1 MILKTFRELVVVLAS
16 LTDET
21 LHGSLASTSFQI
33 RVINDCDMT
42 WQISCGSNVVMK
54 NVIFYTLVVRE
65 IRKKIGIKMLN
76 IKTRSFNEN
85 PARKSCFRGFIKF
98 LKLTKKSRQLTNSN
112 SLYLLQ
118 LILLNVRV
126 ENFV

>member
-1 MILKTFRELVVVLAS
+1 MVFVLAS

-21 LHGSLASTSFQI
+21 LHGSLASTSFQT

-42 WQISCGSNVVMK
+42 WQISCVSNVVMK

-85 PARKSCFRGFIKF
+85 PACKSCFRGFIKF
-98 LKLTKKSRQLTNSN
+98 LKLTKKMKTINNTN

-118 LILLNVRV
+118 LILLYVRV